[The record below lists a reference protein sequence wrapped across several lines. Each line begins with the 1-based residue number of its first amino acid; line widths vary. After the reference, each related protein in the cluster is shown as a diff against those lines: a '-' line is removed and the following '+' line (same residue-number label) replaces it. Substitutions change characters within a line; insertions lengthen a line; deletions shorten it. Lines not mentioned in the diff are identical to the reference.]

1 LENPTKIIAEPGK
14 QELFNIRE
22 FDAPKELVF
31 RAFIDPDLYNQWYGP
46 RGTIMDIEKF
56 EPKNGG
62 AWRYIFKDQAGKEYA
77 FRGVYHEVTV
87 PERIIDTVELE
98 GLPEK
103 GHVILRTNKFEPLPD
118 NRTRMVVQI
127 VCQAVEDRDAMLSP
141 EYEKEVN
148 ESYNRLDE
156 LLEKIQENI

>member
-1 LENPTKIIAEPGK
+1 MENPTKIIAEPGK

-22 FDAPKELVF
+22 FDAPNELVF

-62 AWRYIFKDQAGKEYA
+62 AWRYILKDQAGENYA
-77 FRGVYHEVTV
+77 FRGVYHEVTA

-103 GHVILRTNKFEPLPD
+103 GHVILRTNKFETLPD

-156 LLEKIQENI
+156 LFEKIQANI

>member
-1 LENPTKIIAEPGK
+1 MENPTKIIAEPGK

-62 AWRYIFKDQAGKEYA
+62 A
-77 FRGVYHEVTV
+77 
-87 PERIIDTVELE
+87 
-98 GLPEK
+98 
-103 GHVILRTNKFEPLPD
+103 
-118 NRTRMVVQI
+118 
-127 VCQAVEDRDAMLSP
+127 
-141 EYEKEVN
+141 
-148 ESYNRLDE
+148 
-156 LLEKIQENI
+156 

>member
-1 LENPTKIIAEPGK
+1 LRNTTNIIAELGL

-22 FDAPKELVF
+22 FNAPRELVF
-31 RAFIDPDLYNQWYGP
+31 RAFIDPDFYSQWYGP
-46 RGTIMDIEKF
+46 RGSVMVIEKF

-62 AWRYIFKDQAGKEYA
+62 FWRYTLKDHRGKEYA
-77 FRGVYHEVTV
+77 FHGVYHEVKA
-87 PERIIDTVELE
+87 PERIIDTVEFE

-103 GHVILRTNKFEPLPD
+103 GHVILRTNKFEELPD
-118 NRTRMVVQI
+118 NRTKLIVQI
-127 VCQAVEDRDAMLSP
+127 VCQEVEDRDAMLAP
-141 EYEKEVN
+141 EYEREVN